1 VTADTSATIINRGGA
16 GTALTLYHIE
26 EELRALI
33 DTEPMVEGGDQRLAI
48 LDEIGQRTEQAIAKR
63 DNLIRLLRHLEM
75 SVYAA
80 DDEIKRVKA
89 LKEYWEVAKE
99 RIERYVVSV
108 IERFAPEPKRG
119 PKKLEGSLGVLSLR
133 KNPDHVEVRD
143 MDALPLEYQE
153 VTVTMPASVWEA
165 LLAVMPKEN
174 MGKPSF
180 SACKDAIKRD
190 IQAGESVPGAE
201 LVFGKNRLGV
211 R

>member
-1 VTADTSATIINRGGA
+1 MTTS
-16 GTALTLYHIE
+16 LTLYHIE
-26 EELRALI
+26 EELRALV
-33 DTEPMVEGGDQRLAI
+33 DTEPLVEGEDQRLAI

-75 SVYAA
+75 SVDAA
-80 DDEIKRVKA
+80 DDEIRRVKA
-89 LKEYWEVAKE
+89 LKESWEVAKK

-133 KNPDHVEVRD
+133 KNPDHIEVRD

-165 LLAVMPKEN
+165 LLAVMPDDDWTTKTAY
-174 MGKPSF
+174 
-180 SACKDAIKRD
+180 SARKAAIKAA
-190 IQAGESVPGAE
+190 IQAGVSVPGAE
-201 LVFGKNRLGV
+201 LVFGKNGLGI